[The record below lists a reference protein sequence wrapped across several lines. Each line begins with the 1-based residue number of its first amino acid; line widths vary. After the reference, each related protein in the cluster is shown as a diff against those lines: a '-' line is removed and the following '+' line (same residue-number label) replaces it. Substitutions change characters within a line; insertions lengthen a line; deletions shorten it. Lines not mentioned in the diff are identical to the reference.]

1 MLCVGSKVAEFPLSL
16 TSFCTIFPTAN
27 QETDKNHLVALT
39 ANKMSTESQTRSFSE
54 AKSIEQQGFAH
65 FHKFL
70 SRSVPIQKGTFPTSV
85 PDFKKRRL
93 QTDQRHAGVSDPG
106 VGVARNG
113 GSRCR
118 INTDAEFSCVLRVCV
133 ERVRVHVACT
143 MFLESVQ
150 SRWPRRPRW
159 LRHRPR
165 WPASHRGFND
175 SIYYG
180 RERPKLLRSTR

>member
-39 ANKMSTESQTRSFSE
+39 ANKMSTESQTCSFSE
-54 AKSIEQQGFAH
+54 AKSIEQQRFAH

-70 SRSVPIQKGTFPTSV
+70 SRSVPIQKGTFPTSA

-118 INTDAEFSCVLRVCV
+118 INTDAYFSCVLRVCV
-133 ERVRVHVACT
+133 HHVRAHVACA
-143 MFLESVQ
+143 MFSESVQ
-150 SRWPRRPRW
+150 SRRPRRPRR
-159 LRHRPR
+159 LSSMPR
-165 WPASHRGFND
+165 WPTSHRGF
-175 SIYYG
+175 SIS
-180 RERPKLLRSTR
+180 L